1 MSNTDSDSF
10 VNISSFLGSGSDI
23 SKDQMKTD
31 VVSPST
37 SHGHNEE
44 QLTDLPNEWKV
55 PSDPRLRGWFTFCGL
70 FLRQPDLEELW
81 QEVRKANG
89 WKKYNQRLRDAVM
102 WIQEGHVLLRA
113 DMHVDPVLLH
123 GVCYSASFKFTS
135 AMMEAIEDAKQKG
148 EQVSKLMGL
157 EVLCHVGCFRMIRFS
172 LAYSSAFLAGG
183 LCMVALGVNGFIA
196 TGVAIT
202 VGILS
207 DATFMKKRAKDKV
220 VSTTDGFGTPPD
232 EIDVDL

>member
-102 WIQEGHVLLRA
+102 WIQEGFSC
-113 DMHVDPVLLH
+113 M

-183 LCMVALGVNGFIA
+183 RLF
-196 TGVAIT
+196 
-202 VGILS
+202 
-207 DATFMKKRAKDKV
+207 
-220 VSTTDGFGTPPD
+220 GFGIHLGSD
-232 EIDVDL
+232 SL